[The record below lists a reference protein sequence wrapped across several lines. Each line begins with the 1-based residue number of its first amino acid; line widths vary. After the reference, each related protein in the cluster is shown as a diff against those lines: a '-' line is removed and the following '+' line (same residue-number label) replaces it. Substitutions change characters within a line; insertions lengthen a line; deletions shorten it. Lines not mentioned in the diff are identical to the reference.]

1 MSTIFDLPHVRKH
14 KAFREKRNNK
24 RQGGGGGWGMVC
36 CCSGP
41 FHVSGIARLSP
52 LIC

>member
-14 KAFREKRNNK
+14 KALRGKRNNE

-36 CCSGP
+36 CCSAP

>member
-14 KAFREKRNNK
+14 IRHSEKK
-24 RQGGGGGWGMVC
+24 GGGGGWGMVC
-36 CCSGP
+36 CCGP

-52 LIC
+52 LIW